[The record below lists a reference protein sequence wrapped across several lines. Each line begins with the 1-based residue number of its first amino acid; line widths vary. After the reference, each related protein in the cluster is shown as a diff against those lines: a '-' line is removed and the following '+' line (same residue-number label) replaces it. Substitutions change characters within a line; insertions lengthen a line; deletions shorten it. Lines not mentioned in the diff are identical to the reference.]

1 MGIVAAATNIQTAFP
16 AEVIQNSGALV
27 VISLI
32 VSIFIELLVSDSRYW
47 DAWSKS
53 TLDAT
58 IIPLLI
64 IFAAIIIYSVILII

>member
-32 VSIFIELLVSDSRYW
+32 FSIFIELLVSDSRYW

-58 IIPLLI
+58 IMPLLMT
-64 IFAAIIIYSVILII
+64 FAAIIMYRIILII

>member
-1 MGIVAAATNIQTAFP
+1 MGIVAAANIQTAFP
-16 AEVIQNSGALV
+16 AEIIQNSGALV

-32 VSIFIELLVSDSRYW
+32 VSIFIELLISDSRYW

-58 IIPLLI
+58 IKPLLMT
-64 IFAAIIIYSVILII
+64 FAAIILYRLILII